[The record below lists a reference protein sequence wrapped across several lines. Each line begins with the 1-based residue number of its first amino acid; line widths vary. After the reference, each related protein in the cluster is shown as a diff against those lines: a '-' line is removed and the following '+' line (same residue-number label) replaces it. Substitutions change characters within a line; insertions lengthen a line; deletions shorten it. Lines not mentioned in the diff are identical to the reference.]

1 MNTEDY
7 CFGLGSTD
15 DCMVGA
21 IVVLSVLLGATPFRY
36 KCNNEVPWYS
46 GFKR

>member
-7 CFGLGSTD
+7 YIGLGSTD
-15 DCMVGA
+15 DCRGA

-36 KCNNEVPWYS
+36 KCNNEVPWY
-46 GFKR
+46 GRFKR

>member
-15 DCMVGA
+15 DCSGA

-36 KCNNEVPWYS
+36 KCNNEVPWYRR
-46 GFKR
+46 FKR